1 MDLFKERLTQAFF
14 VAMFVFVVLL
24 FVLAGTAVLG
34 VFMWMLSLVNE
45 NAPAFVLIL
54 IIAGIV
60 LHQGGLLTKWLFVE
74 PIILGLQKRKK
85 K

>member
-1 MDLFKERLTQAFF
+1 MDLFKKRLTQAFF

-60 LHQGGLLTKWLFVE
+60 LHQIGLLIKWLFVE
-74 PIILGLQKRKK
+74 PIQQSLNNK
-85 K
+85 

>member
-1 MDLFKERLTQAFF
+1 MDLFMERLTQAFF
-14 VAMFVFVVLL
+14 VAMFTFVVLL
-24 FVLAGTAVLG
+24 FVSAGTAVVG

-45 NAPAFVLIL
+45 NAPAFVLLL

-60 LHQGGLLTKWLFVE
+60 LHQGGLFTKWLFID
-74 PIILGLQKRKK
+74 PILLGLQKRKK